1 MANKRTALDILFQEI
16 KESKSFLPDNLFDY
30 LEMVY
35 NKAKE
40 IETKQIKDAWL
51 YGQTNGATICTPND
65 YEPEEIYY
73 NETYKQQ
80 DNG

>member
-1 MANKRTALDILFQEI
+1 MEKKRTALDILFQEI
-16 KESKSFLPDNLFDY
+16 KESSSFMPDNLFDY

-40 IETKQIKDAWL
+40 IEKEQLIEFANSFYDDCVMEGGSLQRFA
-51 YGQTNGATICTPND
+51 
-65 YEPEEIYY
+65 EEHY
-73 NETYKQQ
+73 NKIYKQQ

>member
-1 MANKRTALDILFQEI
+1 MEKKRTALDILFQEI
-16 KESKSFLPDNLFDY
+16 KESSSFMPDNLFDY

-40 IETKQIKDAWL
+40 IEKEQIKHAYFADFDPSFSIIDNKEA
-51 YGQTNGATICTPND
+51 
-65 YEPEEIYY
+65 EEFY
-73 NETYKQQ
+73 NTHYNKE

>member
-35 NKAKE
+35 NKTKE
-40 IETKQIKDAWL
+40 IEKEQIIDAFDEGFK
-51 YGQTNGATICTPND
+51 YDIHEGGKK
-65 YEPEEIYY
+65 YY
-73 NETYKQQ
+73 NETYGK